1 MKRSPLIA
9 AATLTLLMTSTSD
22 AAQSNAQEEVLMPE
36 VSVTGTAQARHH
48 PQDPTYSERP
58 LGCVEFV
65 TPNSGGNGG
74 FSYAAASKAK
84 EGIPVIPSL
93 NVPSSASDQNRKG
106 PTYYQH
112 PATPAGQEGKPG
124 CQR

>member
-9 AATLTLLMTSTSD
+9 AATLTLLITSATD

-36 VSVTGTAQARHH
+36 IAVSGQAEARRH
-48 PQDPTYSERP
+48 PQDSIWSERP
-58 LGCVEFV
+58 LGCVEV
-65 TPNSGGNGG
+65 ITPSRGGDAAGA
-74 FSYAAASKAK
+74 YAAASKAK
-84 EGIPVIPSL
+84 EGIPVIPDL
-93 NVPSSASDQNRKG
+93 NDPRSASDQNRRG

-112 PATPAGQEGKPG
+112 PNTPPGQAGKPG